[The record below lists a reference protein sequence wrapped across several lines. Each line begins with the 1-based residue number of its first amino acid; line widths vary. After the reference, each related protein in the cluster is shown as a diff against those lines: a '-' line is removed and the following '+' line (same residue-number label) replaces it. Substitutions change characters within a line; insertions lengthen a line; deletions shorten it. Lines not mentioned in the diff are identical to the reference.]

1 MARGNKKVN
10 MSLVNNQLTRNRAFQ
25 KEVLQIAEKKIDAS
39 RLKLLNDFDEHPVT
53 REIRGGVDARNI
65 SNTLGGYGNLFTFI
79 GFAFGSDPI
88 GPVRR
93 MLHQIKA
100 KELKKKLVSKRK
112 IRYEVELSV
121 PSKEAIAAM
130 TPLPFENGRSWLYGI
145 ESGISG
151 FGAYMY
157 KKWKTSR
164 SGHGI
169 QVDKKLRSGSFRNTQ
184 YFSNMLL
191 KFVTR
196 IR

>member
-1 MARGNKKVN
+1 
-10 MSLVNNQLTRNRAFQ
+10 
-25 KEVLQIAEKKIDAS
+25 
-39 RLKLLNDFDEHPVT
+39 
-53 REIRGGVDARNI
+53 
-65 SNTLGGYGNLFTFI
+65 
-79 GFAFGSDPI
+79 
-88 GPVRR
+88 
-93 MLHQIKA
+93 
-100 KELKKKLVSKRK
+100 
-112 IRYEVELSV
+112 
-121 PSKEAIAAM
+121 M